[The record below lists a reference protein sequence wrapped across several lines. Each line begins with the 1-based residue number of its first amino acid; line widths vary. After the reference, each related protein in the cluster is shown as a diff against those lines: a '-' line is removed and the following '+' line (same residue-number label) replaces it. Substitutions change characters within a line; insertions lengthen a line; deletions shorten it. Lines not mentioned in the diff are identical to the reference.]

1 MNVQRIASDGVVTEL
16 DINPLLV
23 GPDGAVAL
31 DALATGV
38 APERSDD

>member
-1 MNVQRIASDGVVTEL
+1 VIMKVQQIAADGIRTEL

-23 GPDGAVAL
+23 NEKGAVAL

-38 APERSDD
+38 GERA